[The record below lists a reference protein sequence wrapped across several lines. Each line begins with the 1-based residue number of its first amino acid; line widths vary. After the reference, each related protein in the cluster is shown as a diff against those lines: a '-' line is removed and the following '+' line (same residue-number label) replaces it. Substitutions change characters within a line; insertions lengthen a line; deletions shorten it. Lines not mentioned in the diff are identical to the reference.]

1 VWHEPI
7 RCKGYGQQH
16 GRSQETAAGQLVRN
30 LDIMTVATTLFR
42 FDDSYA
48 REVPG
53 LSVPWAAAP
62 VPAPE
67 LLVLNEELALELGA
81 DPAALR
87 EPLGVLLLVG
97 QAPKGVTTVA
107 QAYAGHQFG
116 RYVPRL
122 GDGRAVLLGEVTDI
136 HGRRRDLHLKGS
148 GRTPFARGG
157 DGKAAVGP
165 MLREYLIG
173 EAAHGLGIPT
183 TRALAVVAT
192 GERVFRE
199 TALPGAVLA
208 RVAASHLRVGTFQY
222 AAASGDRDR
231 LRALADY
238 AIGRHYPEA
247 ADAPDR
253 YLDLFRR
260 VTGAQAALVARWMLA
275 GFVHGVMNTDNT
287 TISGET
293 IDYGPCAFM
302 DAYDPATV
310 FSSIDHGGR
319 YAYGNQPAVMQWN
332 LARLAEALLPLTD
345 EDTEAAIEAATEV
358 LSGFAGA
365 YERHWD
371 AGMAAKLGL
380 TAANQDL
387 VKDLLELM
395 RAQQVDFTRFFR
407 ALSAGTARTLF
418 AEPEPFDAWAAR
430 RAALVA
436 ADRTAVAAAMD
447 RVNPVYIPRNHLVEE
462 ALAQAA
468 LGEMGPFHR
477 LLGAVSRPFEERPG
491 LADYAGPA
499 PAGGGPHVT
508 YCGT

>member
-1 VWHEPI
+1 
-7 RCKGYGQQH
+7 
-16 GRSQETAAGQLVRN
+16 
-30 LDIMTVATTLFR
+30 MTVAITLFR

-67 LLVLNEELALELGA
+67 LLVLNDELAGELGA
-81 DPAALR
+81 DPATLR
-87 EPLGVLLLVG
+87 EPPGVLLLAG
-97 QAPKGVTTVA
+97 QAPGGVATVA

-116 RYVPRL
+116 IYVPRL
-122 GDGRAVLLGEVTDI
+122 GDGRALLLGEVIDI
-136 HGRRRDLHLKGS
+136 HGHRRDLHLKGS

-165 MLREYLIG
+165 MLREYLVG
-173 EAAHGLGIPT
+173 EAMQGLGIPT

-192 GERVFRE
+192 GERVLRD
-199 TALPGAVLA
+199 TALPGAVLT

-222 AAASGDRDR
+222 AAASGDAGR
-231 LRALADY
+231 LRTLADY

-247 ADAPDR
+247 AGAANR
-253 YLDLFRR
+253 YLELLRR
-260 VTGAQAALVARWMLA
+260 VTGAQASLVARWMLA

-319 YAYGNQPAVMQWN
+319 YAYGNQPAIMQWN
-332 LARLAEALLPLTD
+332 LARLAETLLPLID
-345 EDTEAAIEAATEV
+345 GSSEAAAEAATEV
-358 LSGFAGA
+358 LNGFAGA

-371 AGMAAKLGL
+371 EGMAAKLGL
-380 TAANQDL
+380 AAPDREL
-387 VKDLLELM
+387 VDDLLELM

-407 ALSAGTARTLF
+407 ALSAGTARTMF

-430 RAALVA
+430 RAAALPA
-436 ADRTAVAAAMD
+436 GQAAVAAAMD
-447 RVNPVYIPRNHLVEE
+447 RVNPVYVPRNHRVEE

-468 LGEMGPFHR
+468 AGEMGPFDR
-477 LLGAVSRPFEERPG
+477 LVEAVSRPFEERPG
-491 LADYAGPA
+491 LENYASPA
-499 PAGGGPHVT
+499 PAGGAPYVT